1 MLLSRDDVRYNCN
14 PSLSKL
20 HIIQIT
26 HSKINQWRRSS
37 WRCPIKKL
45 FLKALQNSQEYNF
58 ARVSLCLE
66 VHFFTSTEV
75 QILYH
80 LEQVLAI
87 WQNCKNL
94 IITYVIFLFF
104 LIFLFFWKNGIW
116 IFSLHLFHLSQ
127 TTWIFG
133 SCVKRNLH

>member
-1 MLLSRDDVRYNCN
+1 MLLSRDDVRYNRN
-14 PSLSKL
+14 PALSKL

-26 HSKINQWRRSS
+26 HSKTSEWRRSS
-37 WRCPIKKL
+37 RRCSIKKL

-58 ARVSLCLE
+58 PRVSLCLE

-87 WQNCKNL
+87 WQNCENL
-94 IITYVIFLFF
+94 IITYVVFLFF
-104 LIFLFFWKNGIW
+104 LTFFFLRFPFFEKMVFDHSLYIYFIFLKAPEY
-116 IFSLHLFHLSQ
+116 LA
-127 TTWIFG
+127 
-133 SCVKRNLH
+133 VV